1 MAQEKVRITDL
12 ARMKAAGTPIAM
24 LTAYDYPF
32 ARIFDQ
38 AGIDILLVGDSL
50 GMTVQGR
57 DSTLPVTVDQMV
69 YHITMVS
76 RACAHALVVGDMPFL
91 SYQVSAEEALRNAG
105 RM

>member
-12 ARMKAAGTPIAM
+12 PRMKAAGTPIAM

-50 GMTVQGR
+50 GMVVQGA
-57 DSTLPVTVDQMV
+57 DSTLPVTLSDVLYHLKMV
-69 YHITMVS
+69 V
-76 RACAHALVVGDMPFL
+76 RARRRAL
-91 SYQVSAEEALRNAG
+91 AALG
-105 RM
+105 